1 MDILLQIG
9 LSQSEIKTML
19 EQNPEIVNL
28 SNEEISQ
35 KIDVLKQIKCSD
47 TIIRN
52 ILFSNPFYLTRSRK
66 DIAELLEKLTSI
78 GIEGLF
84 VTIDANPWI
93 LNFDAYEMD
102 EFIAKKSAA
111 GMSYDDIIDL
121 IDAGE
126 IE

>member
-47 TIIRN
+47 AIIRN

-84 VTIDANPWI
+84 VTIDTNPWI
-93 LNFDAYEMD
+93 LNFDTYEID